1 MSDPTKCR
9 TQRRHLLAGAL
20 GMMLLAGCGERAR
33 LIFDPGTSGAG
44 PHTVIDA
51 PETGLIRVPAGPM
64 ATVAGRAIDDD
75 GVDTLYVL
83 VVGGEQFRPFTP
95 EEPTDTLRFILP
107 ISTTGH
113 KGDTL
118 TVLVFATDRVG
129 VRGDTAARTLIVE

>member
-1 MSDPTKCR
+1 M
-9 TQRRHLLAGAL
+9 RHGRLLTGAL
-20 GMMLLAGCGERAR
+20 GMLLLAGCSERAR
-33 LIFDPGTSGAG
+33 LLFDPGQSGAG

-51 PETGLIRVPAGPM
+51 PETGLSRVPAGPM

-75 GVDTLYVL
+75 GIDTLYVL
-83 VVGGEQFRPFTP
+83 VVNGERFPPLRP

-107 ISTTGH
+107 ISTSGH

-118 TVLVFATDRVG
+118 TVLVFATDLAG